1 MRFIL
6 FSPLIFELQRL
17 TNFTKPRNGRAF
29 DSRARETYNTGAKL
43 MNGTYKTYVV
53 GLIGRP
59 TNPISPRSPIQED
72 LMTFLDRINEDLK
85 AAMKSKDPDRLS
97 TLRMVKT
104 ALKNREID
112 KMEALTDEEAIKV
125 LQSLVKQRRDSI
137 EQYQQAGRIELAEK
151 EASEIKVIEEY
162 LPAALDDAAI
172 ARVVEETI
180 VETGAS
186 SMKEMGAVMK
196 AVMAKLAGQ
205 TVDGKVVN
213 QIVKSKLGG

>member
-1 MRFIL
+1 MG
-6 FSPLIFELQRL
+6 LIGL
-17 TNFTKPRNGRAF
+17 
-29 DSRARETYNTGAKL
+29 
-43 MNGTYKTYVV
+43 V

-59 TNPISPRSPIQED
+59 ISPTSPISPIQEEM
-72 LMTFLDRINEDLK
+72 MTFLDRINEDLK
-85 AAMKSKDPDRLS
+85 AAMKSKDSERLS

-112 KMEALTDEEAIKV
+112 KMESLTDEA
-125 LQSLVKQRRDSI
+125 
-137 EQYQQAGRIELAEK
+137 A
-151 EASEIKVIEEY
+151 IKVIEEY
-162 LPAALDDAAI
+162 LPAALDEAAI

-180 VETGAS
+180 AETGAS

-205 TVDGKVVN
+205 TVDGKAVN

>member
-1 MRFIL
+1 
-6 FSPLIFELQRL
+6 
-17 TNFTKPRNGRAF
+17 
-29 DSRARETYNTGAKL
+29 
-43 MNGTYKTYVV
+43 
-53 GLIGRP
+53 
-59 TNPISPRSPIQED
+59 
-72 LMTFLDRINEDLK
+72 MTFLDRINEDLK
-85 AAMKSKDPDRLS
+85 AAMKSKNPERLS

-112 KMEALTDEEAIKV
+112 KMEAITDEEAIKV

-137 EQYQQAGRIELAEK
+137 EQYQKAGRIELAEK
-151 EASEIKVIEEY
+151 EAAEIKIIEEY
-162 LPAALDDAAI
+162 LPAALDEAAI

-180 VETGAS
+180 AETGAS

-205 TVDGKVVN
+205 TVDGKAVN

>member
-1 MRFIL
+1 
-6 FSPLIFELQRL
+6 
-17 TNFTKPRNGRAF
+17 
-29 DSRARETYNTGAKL
+29 
-43 MNGTYKTYVV
+43 
-53 GLIGRP
+53 
-59 TNPISPRSPIQED
+59 
-72 LMTFLDRINEDLK
+72 MTFLDRINEDLK
-85 AAMKSKDPDRLS
+85 AAMKSKDSDRLS

-104 ALKNREID
+104 AIKNREID

-137 EQYQQAGRIELAEK
+137 EQYQQAGRIDLAEK
-151 EASEIKVIEEY
+151 EAAEIKTIEEY
-162 LPAALDDAAI
+162 LPAALDEAAI
-172 ARVVEETI
+172 ARAVEETI
-180 VETGAS
+180 TETGAS

>member
-1 MRFIL
+1 M
-6 FSPLIFELQRL
+6 
-17 TNFTKPRNGRAF
+17 
-29 DSRARETYNTGAKL
+29 
-43 MNGTYKTYVV
+43 
-53 GLIGRP
+53 
-59 TNPISPRSPIQED
+59 
-72 LMTFLDRINEDLK
+72 MTFLDRINEDLK
-85 AAMKSKDPDRLS
+85 AAMKSKDSDRLS

-151 EASEIKVIEEY
+151 EAAEIKVIEEY
-162 LPAALDDAAI
+162 LPAALDDAVI

-180 VETGAS
+180 AETGAS

-205 TVDGKVVN
+205 TVDGKAVN

>member
-1 MRFIL
+1 M
-6 FSPLIFELQRL
+6 S
-17 TNFTKPRNGRAF
+17 
-29 DSRARETYNTGAKL
+29 
-43 MNGTYKTYVV
+43 
-53 GLIGRP
+53 
-59 TNPISPRSPIQED
+59 
-72 LMTFLDRINEDLK
+72 FLDRINEDLK
-85 AAMKSKDPDRLS
+85 VAMKSKDSDRLS

-112 KMEALTDEEAIKV
+112 KMEALTDDESIKV

-137 EQYQQAGRIELAEK
+137 EQYQQAGRIDLAEK
-151 EASEIKVIEEY
+151 EAAELKVIEEY
-162 LPAALDDAAI
+162 LPAALDEAAI
-172 ARVVEETI
+172 ARVVEET
-180 VETGAS
+180 VAETGAS

>member
-1 MRFIL
+1 
-6 FSPLIFELQRL
+6 
-17 TNFTKPRNGRAF
+17 
-29 DSRARETYNTGAKL
+29 
-43 MNGTYKTYVV
+43 
-53 GLIGRP
+53 
-59 TNPISPRSPIQED
+59 
-72 LMTFLDRINEDLK
+72 MTFLERINEDLK
-85 AAMKSKDPDRLS
+85 TAMKERAAERLS

-151 EASEIKVIEEY
+151 EAAEIKVIEEY
-162 LPAALDDAAI
+162 LPAALDEAAI

-180 VETGAS
+180 AETGAS

-205 TVDGKVVN
+205 TVDGKAVN
-213 QIVKSKLGG
+213 QIVKLKLGG